1 MPIDRNLLTKAA
13 KVYEAAEAVEGMKPK
28 EVYESHKKCTPGEF
42 GMHKEGGNKK
52 ADLYGAY
59 MGGTNGATLGGLLG
73 GGLGG
78 VGGLAAGALSSRKGR
93 RVGDTLRGGL
103 KGLVGGGLL
112 GAGAGAGLG
121 ASAAGQLPVRAIIDA
136 AKRGNPLSADE
147 LRLRMSDG
155 LNPATFAGLTTLG
168 TLGGAAAGGALGG
181 AANHAL
187 FDNKKEDN
195 DTDKKKTEKKSA
207 DPRMPT
213 PVDGP
218 DHEYLRKS
226 LGKNYYENR
235 YAPDQSER
243 MLRDAQFA
251 LRFPTDPASRA
262 QEILNREQ
270 RYLADYQD
278 DAAANR
284 RDSAAAAHAT
294 GAARAVSPLFGRYGR
309 MAGEALHG
317 AVTGGKAITDL
328 VSNPYGI
335 QRQQHD
341 VNQAQQALNA
351 AKNPWERNP
360 NAWRTENYMAPGRAT
375 APASPAPFK
384 PTGIPGFVDRIGQQ
398 IGNIKM
404 PPARQMY
411 KALHNS
417 VARPFDDVPAM
428 TKSNAAQV
436 FGMRVKQSL
445 EMPAL
450 SSLGN
455 VGVGGLAGA
464 GLGGLYGLM
473 NPGEEEDEHG
483 RMRRRS
489 RFGAALR
496 GALGGGVL
504 GAGGGALATY
514 LANRPKPAVA
524 AGGAY
529 EYDINNPSAVDRSS
543 HAPMPHKVE
552 TLA

>member
-112 GAGAGAGLG
+112 GAGTGAGLG

-207 DPRMPT
+207 
-213 PVDGP
+213 
-218 DHEYLRKS
+218 
-226 LGKNYYENR
+226 
-235 YAPDQSER
+235 
-243 MLRDAQFA
+243 FA
-251 LRFPTDPASRA
+251 
-262 QEILNREQ
+262 
-270 RYLADYQD
+270 
-278 DAAANR
+278 
-284 RDSAAAAHAT
+284 
-294 GAARAVSPLFGRYGR
+294 
-309 MAGEALHG
+309 
-317 AVTGGKAITDL
+317 
-328 VSNPYGI
+328 
-335 QRQQHD
+335 
-341 VNQAQQALNA
+341 
-351 AKNPWERNP
+351 
-360 NAWRTENYMAPGRAT
+360 
-375 APASPAPFK
+375 
-384 PTGIPGFVDRIGQQ
+384 
-398 IGNIKM
+398 
-404 PPARQMY
+404 
-411 KALHNS
+411 
-417 VARPFDDVPAM
+417 
-428 TKSNAAQV
+428 

-445 EMPAL
+445 EMPTL

>member
-207 DPRMPT
+207 DPRMPM

-218 DHEYLRKS
+218 NHEYLRKS
-226 LGKNYYENR
+226 LGRDYYENR
-235 YAPDQSER
+235 YAPSHSGQ
-243 MLRDAQFA
+243 LQAAATADAIMNTAVIPAA
-251 LRFPTDPASRA
+251 LRGLGRTIFGPGMG
-262 QEILNREQ
+262 
-270 RYLADYQD
+270 
-278 DAAANR
+278 DAAGNLYHVG
-284 RDSAAAAHAT
+284 SH
-294 GAARAVSPLFGRYGR
+294 L
-309 MAGEALHG
+309 
-317 AVTGGKAITDL
+317 
-328 VSNPYGI
+328 
-335 QRQQHD
+335 
-341 VNQAQQALNA
+341 A
-351 AKNPWERNP
+351 AKPLGGMKKKGE
-360 NAWRTENYMAPGRAT
+360 
-375 APASPAPFK
+375 
-384 PTGIPGFVDRIGQQ
+384 
-398 IGNIKM
+398 
-404 PPARQMY
+404 
-411 KALHNS
+411 
-417 VARPFDDVPAM
+417 FDDLASQ
-428 TKSNAAQV
+428 KSAFD

-445 EMPAL
+445 EMPTL

-504 GAGGGALATY
+504 GAGGGALASY
-514 LANRPKPAVA
+514 LAGRFGQSQP
-524 AGGAY
+524 
-529 EYDINNPSAVDRSS
+529 
-543 HAPMPHKVE
+543 PMPANMTPMPGGKLRYAPPVKSLDQIATERARHMNMKSQIPADGPELVFPGTPE
-552 TLA
+552 AGAMEQ

>member
-42 GMHKEGGNKK
+42 GMNKEGEATPASAVSDPVLKTLAASLPGV
-52 ADLYGAY
+52 GAVGGGT
-59 MGGTNGATLGGLLG
+59 MGGLAGVGLGGLLG
-73 GGLGG
+73 GAYGAYDPGAYVGLDEKGNASLRRRSRLMGALRGLGLGSLAGGG
-78 VGGLAAGALSSRKGR
+78 VGM
-93 RVGDTLRGGL
+93 
-103 KGLVGGGLL
+103 VGG
-112 GAGAGAGLG
+112 
-121 ASAAGQLPVRAIIDA
+121 SV
-136 AKRGNPLSADE
+136 
-147 LRLRMSDG
+147 
-155 LNPATFAGLTTLG
+155 
-168 TLGGAAAGGALGG
+168 AGGAHGTHKMKAMLDSMKEKQG
-181 AANHAL
+181 HA
-187 FDNKKEDN
+187 FKRA
-195 DTDKKKTEKKSA
+195 A
-207 DPRMPT
+207 DPRMPM

-218 DHEYLRKS
+218 NHEYLRKN
-226 LGKNYYENR
+226 LGNDYYENS
-235 YAPDQSER
+235 YAPDHNKQL
-243 MLRDAQFA
+243 LRDAQNTVDY
-251 LRFPTDPASRA
+251 PNDPVSHA

-270 RYLADYQD
+270 RYLAEDKD
-278 DAAANR
+278 NAAENTRNSGQAVL
-284 RDSAAAAHAT
+284 AT

-317 AVTGGKAITDL
+317 AVTGGKAIEDL
-328 VSNPYGI
+328 VSNPRMV
-335 QRQQHD
+335 QRQQHE
-341 VNQAQQALNA
+341 VNQAQQTLDT
-351 AKNPWERNP
+351 AKNRWERNP
-360 NAWRTENYMAPGRAT
+360 NAWRTENYMAPDRVT

-384 PTGIPGFVDRIGQQ
+384 PTGIPGFVDRVGQQ

-428 TKSNAAQV
+428 TKSNAALD
-436 FGMRVKQSL
+436 FGA
-445 EMPAL
+445 AL
-450 SSLGN
+450 GSLGN

-496 GALGGGVL
+496 GALGGGAL

-514 LANRPKPAVA
+514 LQNHAKPAA
-524 AGGAY
+524 PAGGAF
-529 EYDINNPSAVDRSS
+529 EYDINNPTAVDRSS
-543 HAPMPHKVE
+543 KAPLPYQVE
-552 TLA
+552 TMA